1 VGDVG
6 AWVGKTE
13 ASGKEGMGCEGRG
26 GGGGGEPKPRRGA
39 PERGGAYL
47 NGGIKPRIKQC
58 LTHTTHDTHTPP
70 PTRALRA
77 YGLSARWAPGAL
89 RPPPTLTRG
98 TRTLAWRRGGGEP
111 FRAVPPAVWPRG
123 NDRGALGRGRVSAA
137 RERGE
142 ASDARN
148 GRNWRGSVAV
158 SGLGPRRAPSGGPR
172 GAGGGLAAK
181 HGMGG
186 RRRGARS
193 RCSGDGGSRVSNARL
208 LRKKLGDCSCCAVTA
223 CLPISHAARAGE
235 GERRASESATPT
247 LGLRF
252 GSFGASASG
261 ARQFGESFTSEIQM
275 SLKLA
280 TGVQR
285 LADYFV
291 MTFLPTVSGSA
302 DATLFTTL

>member
-1 VGDVG
+1 MGDVG
-6 AWVGKTE
+6 AWVGKRE

-208 LRKKLGDCSCCAVTA
+208 LRRRSSATVA
-223 CLPISHAARAGE
+223 AARSLRAFPFPTPREQGRGSGGQASLQRQHWACGLAASE
-235 GERRASESATPT
+235 PRPPGRASSVKV
-247 LGLRF
+247 LR
-252 GSFGASASG
+252 
-261 ARQFGESFTSEIQM
+261 
-275 SLKLA
+275 
-280 TGVQR
+280 QR
-285 LADYFV
+285 
-291 MTFLPTVSGSA
+291 SRCH
-302 DATLFTTL
+302 